1 MTKLRGLLAESE
13 PTEGVVEAAAPV
25 QARPATRAVP
35 PDIARVAVATE
46 GTLHRC
52 HHIHRILA
60 ECVVQSWILFTDSVD
75 FARIR
80 GLERSILTPNGGLI
94 PVAVTLRIV
103 QEDNILLDC
112 LLGNRLVLVT
122 DLRLPD
128 VVVHRRVRTSEVNG
142 FLPVAVLLYADT
154 AEDVDTGTNGCRQL
168 GEFGNAFIAEWGVRR
183 PCERVKETGKGS
195 VVEGFLKQS
204 TSNFLIVCYLAESF
218 SLRNCYGC
226 YGIFHSVT

>member
-1 MTKLRGLLAESE
+1 MTKLLGLLAEGD
-13 PTEGVVEAAAPV
+13 PAAGAVEVTDPV
-25 QARPATRAVP
+25 QDRPAIRAVP
-35 PDIARVAVATE
+35 PDIARATEATE
-46 GTLHRC
+46 GTFHRC
-52 HHIHRILA
+52 HHVHRILA
-60 ECVVQSWILFTDSVD
+60 ECVMQSWIMFADSED
-75 FARIR
+75 LARIR
-80 GLERSILTPNGGLI
+80 SLERSALTPRGGLI